1 MDLGPTLFS
10 FINDLGDKVEC
21 THFLEDTKLGGEVG
35 KPEGCADIHGVGTGR
50 RIEPTAI
57 S

>member
-10 FINDLGDKVEC
+10 FINDLGDKAEC
-21 THFLEDTKLGGEVG
+21 THFLEDTKLRGEVG
-35 KPEGCADIHGVGTGR
+35 KMEGCADIHGVGTGR